1 MGGLLM
7 STIWV
12 HQVYV
17 LGEAAAMPGAIAAL
31 DIAFPCDDGSLR
43 DAAHPEY
50 YAAKYSANGQAP
62 ATHYGAAFVVTEPIR
77 QSLEELGLNQTPG
90 ITYWRCS
97 NPEGI
102 LATTNHAS
110 SVNHIGESWD
120 WENCLNGIGLKNI
133 VEELR

>member
-1 MGGLLM
+1 MNH
-7 STIWV
+7 TIWIN
-12 HQVYV
+12 QVFV

-31 DIAFPCDDGSLR
+31 DVAFPCDDGSPR
-43 DAAHPEY
+43 DPTKPENY
-50 YAAKYSANGQAP
+50 SSKYSANGQAP

-102 LATTNHAS
+102 LATTNHAP

-120 WENCLNGIGLKNI
+120 WENCLNAIGLKNI